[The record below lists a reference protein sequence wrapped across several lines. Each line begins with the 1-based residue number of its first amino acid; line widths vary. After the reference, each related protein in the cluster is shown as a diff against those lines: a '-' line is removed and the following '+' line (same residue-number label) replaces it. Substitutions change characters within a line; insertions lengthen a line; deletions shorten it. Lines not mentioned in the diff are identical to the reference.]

1 MKRITLIAAMVLI
14 AVATFTRCNTPN
26 QKLENAKENVD
37 QAKEDLGKAKLEYL
51 AEIEN
56 FRKET
61 AERMVSNE
69 QRIAELKADIAK
81 EKYETR
87 VLNEKKVAELEKKNR
102 DMKKRMDEFSED
114 GMDNWTSFKT
124 EFNHD
129 MEELGNALKDFFTH
143 NE

>member
-1 MKRITLIAAMVLI
+1 MVLI
-14 AVATFTRCNTPN
+14 AVATFTRCNTPT

-37 QAKEDLGKAKLEYL
+37 QAKDDLGKAKLEYIV
-51 AEIEN
+51 EIEN

-87 VLNEKKVAELEKKNR
+87 VLNEKKIAELEKKNR
-102 DMKKRMDEFSED
+102 DMRKRMDEFSED